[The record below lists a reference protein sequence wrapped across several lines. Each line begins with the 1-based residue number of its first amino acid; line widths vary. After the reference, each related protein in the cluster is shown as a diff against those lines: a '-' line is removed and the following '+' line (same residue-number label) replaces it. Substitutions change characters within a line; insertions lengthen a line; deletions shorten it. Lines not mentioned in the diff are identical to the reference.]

1 MNPYY
6 GREDSESRPQ
16 SHISR
21 TEVPTKGRAPQTQHS
36 LTHNRTKPSSSF
48 TFCTKAIS
56 LSDSLQRSSLSIL
69 VSLPSCLFFSV
80 LFLNNH
86 ATRSIQRA
94 PHLAAHAWLGWIPQ
108 GSQRTPHLEAQ
119 EIARRMH
126 PDTITNNQ
134 IIWMLGL
141 QRGPTSEHP

>member
-1 MNPYY
+1 MAGKVWNL
-6 GREDSESRPQ
+6 R
-16 SHISR
+16 HKAISR
-21 TEVPTKGRAPQTQHS
+21 EPRYLQSPQTLSQTQHS
-36 LTHNRTKPSSSF
+36 LTHIHTKPSNSF
-48 TFCTKAIS
+48 TFYTKAIS
-56 LSDSLQRSSLSIL
+56 FSDSLHKSPLSIP
-69 VSLPSCLFFSV
+69 VSLPSCSFFSG
-80 LFLNNH
+80 FIRNNH